1 MKYQYLLI
9 ACATALALSACEEK
23 KSLDGH
29 SMEKPPPSA
38 FMERDS
44 APDFDDSEGTATSSS
59 ESEEE
64 K

>member
-1 MKYQYLLI
+1 MFRFSLL
-9 ACATALALSACEEK
+9 AVTCAALITLSACEEK

-44 APDFDDSEGTATSSS
+44 APDLSSPAEEAPAT
-59 ESEEE
+59 E
-64 K
+64 KQD

>member
-1 MKYQYLLI
+1 MKQTYLLI
-9 ACATALALSACEEK
+9 ACAALVLGLSACEEK

-44 APDFDDSEGTATSSS
+44 VPVFDDDPV
-59 ESEEE
+59 EEE
-64 K
+64 SAGEEQN